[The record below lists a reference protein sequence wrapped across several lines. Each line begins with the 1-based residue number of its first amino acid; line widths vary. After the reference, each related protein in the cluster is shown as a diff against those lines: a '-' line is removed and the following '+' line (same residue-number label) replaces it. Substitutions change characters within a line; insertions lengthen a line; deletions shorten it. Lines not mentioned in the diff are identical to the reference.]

1 MTTTA
6 KAPSQGNEKRVVPW
20 PLSPW
25 ASPPLTTED
34 RLKRI
39 EALGDRIAGYVR
51 FMCQVGNLGS
61 TSSEVKD
68 KAIIAFYERI
78 FLLEAQLSR
87 IQEDLRLA

>member
-1 MTTTA
+1 
-6 KAPSQGNEKRVVPW
+6 
-20 PLSPW
+20 
-25 ASPPLTTED
+25 
-34 RLKRI
+34 
-39 EALGDRIAGYVR
+39 
-51 FMCQVGNLGS
+51 MCQVGNLGS